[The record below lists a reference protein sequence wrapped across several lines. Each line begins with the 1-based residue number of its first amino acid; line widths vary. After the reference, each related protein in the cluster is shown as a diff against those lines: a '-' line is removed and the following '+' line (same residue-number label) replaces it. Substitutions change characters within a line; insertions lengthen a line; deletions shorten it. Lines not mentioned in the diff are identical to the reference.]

1 MLRRLVL
8 GCGTVGRAV
17 VESAADWSGTIR
29 VVTDGPRQ
37 AESLRE
43 ENIAAIEADPTD
55 PSVFPESADVVM
67 ILGDDPEMNLAAA
80 TAARSR
86 FPEALVVGYAGQDP
100 ERSTRD
106 ELASLVDRLIVPDA
120 ILGQQVLSV
129 ATDSRARR
137 LQKLLQVLRDLDGSL
152 AVVTHDNPDPDAI
165 ASALALTRIAESVGV
180 DAQPCYFGDI
190 SHQENR
196 ALVNLLNLRL
206 RNLPPEFDVASEYD
220 GIALVDHSRPG
231 VNDGLDPETVVDIVI
246 DHHPPRAPV
255 EASFV
260 DLRSSVGATS
270 TLMTDYMER
279 LNITPDRTVATA
291 LLFGIRVDTND
302 FVREV
307 SVTDFEAAA
316 FLLPYADSGLLERV
330 ESPSVSPDVLET
342 IGSAIRNREIRGRAV
357 AASVGEIRNRD
368 ALAQAA
374 EQLLD
379 MEGVRVTLVYGFGEG
394 TVYASARARGT
405 EVDVGE
411 ALREAYGQMGSAG
424 GHADMAGA
432 QIPLGILDHV
442 DDDSRESLSEVV
454 RKVMNERFF
463 ETLETAPSTP
473 DAGRD
478 DDITF
483 EFPLED

>member
-1 MLRRLVL
+1 
-8 GCGTVGRAV
+8 
-17 VESAADWSGTIR
+17 
-29 VVTDGPRQ
+29 
-37 AESLRE
+37 
-43 ENIAAIEADPTD
+43 
-55 PSVFPESADVVM
+55 
-67 ILGDDPEMNLAAA
+67 
-80 TAARSR
+80 
-86 FPEALVVGYAGQDP
+86 
-100 ERSTRD
+100 
-106 ELASLVDRLIVPDA
+106 
-120 ILGQQVLSV
+120 
-129 ATDSRARR
+129 
-137 LQKLLQVLRDLDGSL
+137 
-152 AVVTHDNPDPDAI
+152 
-165 ASALALTRIAESVGV
+165 
-180 DAQPCYFGDI
+180 
-190 SHQENR
+190 
-196 ALVNLLNLRL
+196 
-206 RNLPPEFDVASEYD
+206 
-220 GIALVDHSRPG
+220 
-231 VNDGLDPETVVDIVI
+231 
-246 DHHPPRAPV
+246 
-255 EASFV
+255 
-260 DLRSSVGATS
+260 
-270 TLMTDYMER
+270 MER